1 MGTMSLIIQGV
12 RGAPEAAPRRLSARL
27 PALLLPALLLLP
39 AAAGAFDLRDLGRIG
54 GELTGRGAEVDSAL
68 RTAEQG
74 AQVLTS
80 VRKGIEDL
88 TPEEEYYIG
97 RSVSA
102 QILARYRPLNE
113 AKVNRYLNTLG
124 GYLRQYS
131 ARPETF
137 GGYHFQLIDSP
148 EVNAFAA
155 PGGFIL
161 VTSGLYR
168 LLGSE
173 EELAAV
179 LAHEI
184 AHVTLQ
190 HGLAAIRTANLTQ
203 AFTLIGKNLAERSHK
218 GQQLIALTDA
228 FDAGIDDI
236 IGQLVNSGYSRGQE
250 LEADAEAQ
258 RILRAA
264 GYDPAGLAAM
274 LQKLDRHAGGGAGF
288 YKTHPP
294 AAERL
299 GALRGQGAAAPAA
312 AAGQEARASRF
323 QRHRLN

>member
-1 MGTMSLIIQGV
+1 MGTMKGFDI
-12 RGAPEAAPRRLSARL
+12 RGRGRR
-27 PALLLPALLLLP
+27 PAGRRRMWLAGLLLVPLAAL
-39 AAAGAFDLRDLGRIG
+39 AFDLRDLGRLG
-54 GELTGRGAEVDSAL
+54 GELTGRAAEVDSAL

-74 AQVLTS
+74 AEVLTT

-88 TPEEEYYIG
+88 TPEEEYFIG
-97 RSVSA
+97 RSVTA
-102 QILARYRPLNE
+102 QILARYRPLNNPG
-113 AKVNRYLNTLG
+113 VNRYLNTVG
-124 GYLRQYS
+124 NYLRQFS

-148 EVNAFAA
+148 EINAFAA

-168 LLGSE
+168 LLESE

-184 AHVTLQ
+184 GHVTLQ
-190 HGLAAIRTANLTQ
+190 HGLSAIRTANLTQ

-228 FDAGIDDI
+228 FDASIDDI

-250 LEADAEAQ
+250 LEADGEAL

-264 GYDPAGLAAM
+264 GYDPAGLSAM
-274 LQKLDRHAGGGAGF
+274 LQRLERRGSGGGGF

-294 AAERL
+294 AGERL
-299 GALRGQGAAAPAA
+299 AAIRGHSSGD
-312 AAGQEARASRF
+312 AGGGQPVRTSRF
-323 QRHRLN
+323 QQHRLL